1 MDKHHPEKPLER
13 YADDIVVHCK
23 TEKQA
28 IFVIKQISGRLTD
41 CKLTLYPAKTK
52 IVNLHQFCSLNNP
65 NYFMSI
71 KL

>member
-52 IVNLHQFCSLNNP
+52 IVNLH
-65 NYFMSI
+65 
-71 KL
+71 